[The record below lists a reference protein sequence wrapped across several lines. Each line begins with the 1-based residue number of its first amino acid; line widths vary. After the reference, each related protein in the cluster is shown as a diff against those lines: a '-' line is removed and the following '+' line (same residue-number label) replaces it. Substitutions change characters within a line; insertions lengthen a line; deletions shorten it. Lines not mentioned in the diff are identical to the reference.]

1 MILKEVKNYIASTYD
16 QHYVGTKDIQTLD
29 VWENL
34 DMAEQMCLGTLLK
47 YAMRFGKKRGKNKT
61 DLLKLI
67 HYAILTYHFA
77 FLGQE
82 KAKPGSANTTVDERI
97 VRERPAGVLQDDR
110 EPRFEKID
118 VLEQL
123 P

>member
-1 MILKEVKNYIASTYD
+1 MAVNFKYNEDEILAEVLKYIRSTYD

-47 YAMRFGKKRGKNKT
+47 YAMRFGKKRGKNKA

-67 HYAILTYHFA
+67 HYAILTYHYA
-77 FLGQE
+77 FKNGKEDNDSSSQ
-82 KAKPGSANTTVDERI
+82 
-97 VRERPAGVLQDDR
+97 
-110 EPRFEKID
+110 
-118 VLEQL
+118 
-123 P
+123 

>member
-1 MILKEVKNYIASTYD
+1 MAVDFKYNEDQILAEVLKYIKCTYD

-47 YAMRFGKKRGKNKT
+47 YAMRFGKKRGKNKS

-67 HYAILTYHFA
+67 HYAILTYHYA
-77 FLGQE
+77 F
-82 KAKPGSANTTVDERI
+82 KNERVI
-97 VRERPAGVLQDDR
+97 PKV
-110 EPRFEKID
+110 F
-118 VLEQL
+118 
-123 P
+123 

>member
-1 MILKEVKNYIASTYD
+1 MTVNFKYNEDQILAEVLKYIKSTYD

-47 YAMRFGKKRGKNKT
+47 YAMRFGKKRGKNKA

-67 HYAILTYHFA
+67 HYAILTYHYA
-77 FLGQE
+77 FKNE
-82 KAKPGSANTTVDERI
+82 KEEK
-97 VRERPAGVLQDDR
+97 DD
-110 EPRFEKID
+110 D
-118 VLEQL
+118 SSS
-123 P
+123 